1 MTTGLIHAAVLHGL
15 GETPRYE
22 SFPAPVAR
30 DGEAVVRVAAAAL
43 KPADRLMASGVHYAP
58 GGFPHVA
65 GLDGVGWLDDGTR
78 VAFFMPERPY
88 GGMAEQTLVRRGA
101 WFPVPDSADDV
112 IAAAVLNPGMAAWK
126 SVVWEGEVVA
136 GQTVLVLGATG
147 TSGRIAMQLAARRG
161 ARVVAAGR
169 NHRVLDRLTAE
180 GADAVI
186 DLDQSGAEL
195 VEAFVVEGPYDLV
208 IDYVWGGPA
217 EAAFAAFTQPG
228 VHLVPARTRYLLV
241 GMAAG
246 GSARVPAM
254 ALRVTPVQ
262 LTGSGF
268 GGPPP
273 PEASASAY
281 GDLLGQLATGEL
293 AVDIDRVPLAD
304 VERVWSRDGND
315 RRTVFVP

>member
-1 MTTGLIHAAVLHGL
+1 
-15 GETPRYE
+15 
-22 SFPAPVAR
+22 
-30 DGEAVVRVAAAAL
+30 
-43 KPADRLMASGVHYAP
+43 
-58 GGFPHVA
+58 
-65 GLDGVGWLDDGTR
+65 
-78 VAFFMPERPY
+78 
-88 GGMAEQTLVRRGA
+88 
-101 WFPVPDSADDV
+101 
-112 IAAAVLNPGMAAWK
+112 
-126 SVVWEGEVVA
+126 
-136 GQTVLVLGATG
+136 
-147 TSGRIAMQLAARRG
+147 
-161 ARVVAAGR
+161 
-169 NHRVLDRLTAE
+169 
-180 GADAVI
+180 
-186 DLDQSGAEL
+186 
-195 VEAFVVEGPYDLV
+195 V